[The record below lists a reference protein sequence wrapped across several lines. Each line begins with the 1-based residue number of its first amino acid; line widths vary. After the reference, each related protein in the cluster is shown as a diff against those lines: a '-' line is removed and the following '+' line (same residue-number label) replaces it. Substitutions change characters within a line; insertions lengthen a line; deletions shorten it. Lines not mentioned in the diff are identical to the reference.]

1 MNASLSLNDSAV
13 SSQRHGGRLQPSVLS
28 DLAVANRHRDA
39 FYLLSEQLH
48 RANSVDE
55 IHSAAMDAIESAL
68 DCDRS
73 AILLFDSAG
82 FMQFA
87 ASRGLSDAYRSAV
100 AGHSPWK
107 IDEADPEPI
116 AIADIVTSDLDE

>member
-1 MNASLSLNDSAV
+1 MNASLSLKDSAA
-13 SSQRHGGRLQPSVLS
+13 SSAQRHGGRLQPSVLS

-73 AILLFDSAG
+73 AILLFDIDG
-82 FMQFA
+82 IMQF
-87 ASRGLSDAYRSAV
+87 V
-100 AGHSPWK
+100 A
-107 IDEADPEPI
+107 
-116 AIADIVTSDLDE
+116 